1 VSTSSTRFWSL
12 IVPLTLYFPSMVKE
26 TIVTFLPF
34 WERPKSEGPTMGNEM
49 AVALDAAS
57 AALRNPC
64 GVSTISSCRRSP
76 KGTPSR
82 WPWILQ
88 RSHSESRVTFLPHL
102 SDSGRDDLKT
112 PGRPSGRSRGAGA
125 PTGVH

>member
-1 VSTSSTRFWSL
+1 
-12 IVPLTLYFPSMVKE
+12 MVKE

-34 WERPKSEGPTMGNEM
+34 CERPKSDGPTMGNEM

-64 GVSTISSCRRSP
+64 GVSTSSSCRRSP

-82 WPWILQ
+82 YG
-88 RSHSESRVTFLPHL
+88 RVRATGMLPCMFHASL
-102 SDSGRDDLKT
+102 PLRIAVT
-112 PGRPSGRSRGAGA
+112 CPSGI
-125 PTGVH
+125 GVLPSSG